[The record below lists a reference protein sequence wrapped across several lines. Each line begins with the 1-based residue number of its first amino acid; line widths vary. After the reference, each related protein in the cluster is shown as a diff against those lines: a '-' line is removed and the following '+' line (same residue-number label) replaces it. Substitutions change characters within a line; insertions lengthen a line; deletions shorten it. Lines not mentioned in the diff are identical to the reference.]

1 MASSTLPVTSQALVK
16 QLEGLVTLPDI
27 YLRLQQVM
35 NSEQASIDKVAEVL
49 TLDPSLVAQLL
60 KIANSAL
67 YNLPAPVETVSRAV
81 NILGTQQV
89 NELVLAAGLAKAFQ
103 GMEND
108 LLDIKTYWYRCVQ
121 TGILART
128 LAEGAG
134 MRGGESLFIR
144 GLLLDLGHLVLYSHY
159 PQACRAALADAGDE
173 YLAIPAAERKHIG
186 CDARELTT
194 DLMTHWALP
203 DSFINASAYLMEP
216 EFAPDKQREIG
227 MLHIASRL
235 TQGLDMDLTME
246 QIVEDISPNI
256 WKLVELPPE
265 VARHALDATAVE
277 LIETMYRV
285 LGFNA

>member
-1 MASSTLPVTSQALVK
+1 MTLSAPPVTAQELVT

-35 NSEQASIDKVAEVL
+35 ASEESSIDQVAEVL
-49 TLDPSLVAQLL
+49 TLDPGLVAQLL

-67 YNLPAPVETVSRAV
+67 YNLPSPVETVSRAV

-89 NELVLAAGLAKAFQ
+89 HDLVLATCVAKAFK

-108 LLDIKTYWYRCVQ
+108 VLDMQTYWYRCVQ

-144 GLLLDLGHLVLYSHY
+144 GLLLDLGHLVLYSY
-159 PQACRAALADAGDE
+159 FPEQCRAALADAADE
-173 YLAIPAAERKHIG
+173 YLALPSAERRHIG

-194 DLMTHWALP
+194 DLMISWGLP
-203 DSFINASAYLMEP
+203 DSFSNASAYLTEP
-216 EFAPDKQREIG
+216 EFSPDNQREIG

-235 TQGLDMDLTME
+235 TQGLDMDLTLE
-246 QIVEDISPNI
+246 QIVDDISPKV

-265 VARHALDATAVE
+265 VAKHALDATAVE
-277 LIETMYRV
+277 LIETMYKV
-285 LGFNA
+285 LSFDD